1 MKITPIEIKEHRFK
15 KTFRGYNQQEV
26 KAFVDVVTE
35 TMEEII
41 KCNNSLEE
49 NLKTMTAKLDEHKDR
64 EKILREA
71 ITTAQKMVEDLKNNA
86 KKEAELIIS
95 EARIQADSLIKKAHD
110 RVIKLQDEIYE
121 LKKQR
126 LAMQT
131 SIKTIIEHHT
141 NLLSIQGQEA
151 TKEDVQDDKLKFIK
165 K

>member
-15 KTFRGYNQQEV
+15 KAFRGYNQQEV

-110 RVIKLQDEIYE
+110 RVVKLQDEIYE

-131 SIKTIIEHHT
+131 SIKTII
-141 NLLSIQGQEA
+141 
-151 TKEDVQDDKLKFIK
+151 
-165 K
+165 

>member
-15 KTFRGYNQQEV
+15 KAFRGYDQQEV

-95 EARIQADSLIKKAHD
+95 EARIQADSLIKKTHE
-110 RVIKLQDEIYE
+110 RVVKLQDEIYK

-126 LAMQT
+126 MEIQSSIKSTLEYHANLLAM
-131 SIKTIIEHHT
+131 E
-141 NLLSIQGQEA
+141 GQEA
-151 TKEDVQDDKLKFIK
+151 SKGDAEDDILKFIK